1 MMEVWAAGRPKQKD
15 PARRH
20 VSVDVVVSYVDALR
34 LSRLDDGSGD
44 DGIFV
49 TVKIRVIE
57 ENG

>member
-1 MMEVWAAGRPKQKD
+1 MTEVWAAGCPKQKD
-15 PARRH
+15 PARHH
-20 VSVDVVVSYVDALR
+20 VSVDVDALR

-49 TVKIRVIE
+49 TVEIRVVE